1 MVNKDESTIRKC
13 MAGLEKKGFIK
24 REKQFLSLGGQSSNK
39 YVMDGL
45 VERLEKEAQDLSA
58 IKTKRK
64 ENDARYRRGA
74 PLTSEQEL

>member
-1 MVNKDESTIRKC
+1 
-13 MAGLEKKGFIK
+13 MAGLEKKGFIQ

-45 VERLEKEAQDLSA
+45 VERLQKEARDFSA
-58 IKTKRK
+58 VKTKRK

-74 PLTSEQEL
+74 PFLSEQEQQ